1 MSDIIYI
8 RVNNEWNYLT
18 TIIDFADRKVVGWSL
33 SEDMTTQNTVIRAWM
48 SETNN
53 RSMTDGFIF
62 HSDRDLQYDSDKY
75 LAFFLAIKN
84 HIRHEP

>member
-1 MSDIIYI
+1 
-8 RVNNEWNYLT
+8 
-18 TIIDFADRKVVGWSL
+18 
-33 SEDMTTQNTVIRAWM
+33 MTTQNTVIRAWM